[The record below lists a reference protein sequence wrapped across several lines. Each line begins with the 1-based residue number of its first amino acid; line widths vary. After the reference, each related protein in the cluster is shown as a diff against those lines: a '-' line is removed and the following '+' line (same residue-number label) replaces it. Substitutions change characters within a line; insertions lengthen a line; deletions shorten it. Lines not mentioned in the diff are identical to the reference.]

1 MKNHLSEIQKLN
13 TEMDSKYGEMKNKQK
28 DIVEKRNGRKC
39 QNYLRKEEYIT
50 RYPRENRD

>member
-1 MKNHLSEIQKLN
+1 
-13 TEMDSKYGEMKNKQK
+13 MDSKYGEMKNKQK